1 VVTLKLVAARLS
13 GNPPDLGENKK
24 VLLR

>member
-1 VVTLKLVAARLS
+1 LKLAASRLS

-24 VLLR
+24 VRLL